1 MRIAAIALFAAFLLI
16 PATLP
21 ANACGGAK
29 LTMAQAAATTELSA
43 DTTGDKKKVRKA
55 TKMKKEKVEY
65 MRSAAPPE
73 PKK

>member
-29 LTMAQAAATTELSA
+29 LTMAQAATTELSA
-43 DTTGDKKKVRKA
+43 DAAGDKKKVRKHA
-55 TKMKKEKVEY
+55 KMKKEKVEY